1 MISFVKFIL
10 LAKVV
15 TLGTTD
21 RTSGPENIYYTN
33 NSHQKYIISIKFNV
47 FDSRETVKLLKTFTN
62 RTNMFDRT
70 SILKS

>member
-10 LAKVV
+10 LAKIV

-33 NSHQKYIISIKFNV
+33 NKNQKYIISIKFNV
-47 FDSRETVKLLKTFTN
+47 FDSRETVKPQKTVSN
-62 RTNMFDRT
+62 RTNSFNRK
-70 SILKS
+70 LV